1 MSSSDGSSESFAS
14 LFESQGAQKR
24 RKYQTGEN
32 IEVTIV
38 LVAREAV
45 FADLGGKQ
53 EGMFELVDLSD
64 ADGNVQVKVG
74 SRVMAVVGNIDR
86 ETGQVRLKPV
96 AVKAEEGAESLA
108 LTTTNTKSTGG
119 PLIAE
124 GARVKGTVTGIE
136 RYGVF
141 LQIAGTKDRSGRGLI
156 PAQETGTPRNADLK
170 KHFTVG
176 QELEVK
182 IVGVAPDGKIRMS
195 ITAVANDQERAELA
209 AYQKSEEKK
218 GAAADK
224 PVRGFG
230 TLGDLFK
237 GVKAA
242 PPPKSAA
249 PAKAAAPAK
258 DAAPAKRTKR

>member
-1 MSSSDGSSESFAS
+1 MSSSDGSRESFAA
-14 LFESQGAQKR
+14 LFESQGAQKGR
-24 RKYQTGEN
+24 RFHTGEN
-32 IEVTIV
+32 VEVTVV

-53 EGMFELVDLSD
+53 EGMFELPDLSD
-64 ADGNVQVKVG
+64 DEGNVQVKVG
-74 SRVMAVVGNIDR
+74 QRIMAVVGGIDR

-96 AVKAEEGAESLA
+96 AVKADEHAEA
-108 LTTTNTKSTGG
+108 VAITNTKGSGG

-124 GARVKGTVTGIE
+124 GARVKGTVTGVE

-141 LQIAGTKDRSGRGLI
+141 LQIAGTRDRAGRGLI
-156 PAQETGTPRNADLK
+156 PASETGTPRSADLK

-182 IVGVAPDGKIRMS
+182 IVAVAPDGKIRMS
-195 ITAVANDQERAELA
+195 MTALAGDVERADLA

-218 GAAADK
+218 RDAADR

-230 TLGDLFK
+230 TLGDLLK
-237 GVKAA
+237 GVKATPA
-242 PPPKSAA
+242 KEAA
-249 PAKAAAPAK
+249 PAKAAAPARPG
-258 DAAPAKRTKR
+258 APSGRKR

>member
-1 MSSSDGSSESFAS
+1 MSSTDGSRESFAA
-14 LFESQGAQKR
+14 LFESQGVQKR
-24 RKYQTGEN
+24 RRFHPGEN
-32 IEVTIV
+32 VEVTVV

-53 EGMFELVDLSD
+53 EGMFELGDLSD
-64 ADGNVQVKVG
+64 EEGNVQVKVG
-74 SRVMAVVGNIDR
+74 QRVMAIVGGIDR

-96 AVKAEEGAESLA
+96 AVKADADAEAVALA
-108 LTTTNTKSTGG
+108 TTKSSG

-141 LQIAGTKDRSGRGLI
+141 LQVAGTKDRAGRGLI
-156 PAQETGTPRNADLK
+156 PASETGTPRNADLK

-176 QELEVK
+176 QELEAK
-182 IVGVAPDGKIRMS
+182 ILAVAPDGKIRMS
-195 ITAVANDQERAELA
+195 ITALADDQERADLA

-218 GAAADK
+218 RDAAERPA
-224 PVRGFG
+224 RGFG
-230 TLGDLFK
+230 TLGDLLK

-242 PPPKSAA
+242 PAKPAA
-249 PAKAAAPAK
+249 PAAAPAK
-258 DAAPAKRTKR
+258 RKR

>member
-1 MSSSDGSSESFAS
+1 MSGTDGPSESFAA
-14 LFESQGAQKR
+14 LFEAQGPQQKR
-24 RKYQTGEN
+24 RKFHPGEN
-32 IEVTIV
+32 VEVTIV

-53 EGMFELVDLSD
+53 EGMFELADLSD
-64 ADGNVQVKVG
+64 DEGNVQVKVG
-74 SRVMAVVGNIDR
+74 NRVMAIVGGIDR

-96 AVKAEEGAESLA
+96 AVKAEADAEPVALAGTRGA
-108 LTTTNTKSTGG
+108 G

-141 LQIAGTKDRSGRGLI
+141 VQIAGTKDRAGRGLV
-156 PAQETGTPRNADLK
+156 PASETGTPRNADLK

-176 QELEVK
+176 QEVEAK
-182 IVGVAPDGKIRMS
+182 ILAVAPDGKIRLS
-195 ITAVANDQERAELA
+195 ITALKSDDERADLA

-218 GAAADK
+218 REAAEK

-230 TLGDLFK
+230 TLGDLMK
-237 GVKAA
+237 SVK
-242 PPPKSAA
+242 AA
-249 PAKAAAPAK
+249 PAKAPPPAK
-258 DAAPAKRTKR
+258 PPRKR